1 MQNDKNN
8 TINDSKNK
16 KTSVYVNKDGD
27 TIFKDENGTENAIY
41 FRFDN
46 ENQFRGKNHKSGV
59 SMWEENVYDLIS
71 DNDESYFDENDNYI
85 INNKLL
91 ENYGVTRE
99 DYDNMSLK
107 QQDEINRQIAED
119 NGWITDGASV
129 FDLTNEGLSW
139 FKDYDSSHHETDYSE
154 VNFFTGKKNGEG
166 ADGENIV
173 IPDRKLLKIT
183 SEEFKEILDTIDE
196 QFENSSDE
204 KKNTEFMKKIV
215 SLIDDELSKEN
226 HNTEHIQNR
235 QEKSINNGNIR
246 SMKTSKISNNKQ
258 VDNMGR
264 TLSRQ
269 QQEYFKD
276 SKVRD
281 EKGNLQVVYHGT
293 NNSGFTEFK
302 RNINFYTNRENIANT
317 YTGNGGIYKGYLD
330 IKKPIII
337 DAQREKWSMID
348 IDNIKIDEIDNVRE
362 FLHDQGVSV
371 WKEKGKTRTSTADL
385 VQAISD
391 AIDDGQIN
399 ADGIIIKN
407 IYDEGS
413 YNNGKSI
420 LGTDYIT
427 FKSNQFKNLDNTK
440 PTGNQDIRFSKERDI
455 IEPGQTN
462 AQREGSY
469 IEDEIKTVEATG
481 NWDDSIPV
489 TKLSD
494 INKVIEDY
502 LGLGIKRGKF
512 RQRAYGIYKGNRDV
526 LRVKEYKDMDTLL
539 HETGHALDL
548 GNRIKVDKESIA
560 DELFKAIDRYGG
572 YEDESR
578 TIRLDEGFAEVVR
591 EYGIKPTQAKID
603 YPQTVAVLENI
614 READQSFDNFITK
627 VQEMTYNYIHQNPE
641 NRVLSN
647 ISIGEQTDKEPVT
660 KQRIRTEVM
669 RNIYDSNYAL
679 KEAVSKLSKNS
690 GKTVN
695 DLRASENAYLLTRLS
710 SGIGEKVTSMLAD
723 GYIDEN
729 GNKLFEGL
737 NKMGEILGDDPQR
750 YNDLRAY
757 LVAQRDLEYKAKT
770 LKTGI
775 RTMDS
780 RAVINQF
787 KNDTE
792 IQEAAKLVY
801 NTVDGVL
808 QYAVNNN
815 LITAEN
821 AKALR
826 ESNAFYVPMQRVLEN
841 DRGNNV
847 GRRGAVSSIIKQ
859 RTGSELD
866 IKDILENIVSNSA
879 NIIQQVENNNVLK
892 ALYKQGESSG
902 MTGVVYD
909 IIPAPMTKIG
919 TATLSTWE
927 SELRKQGV
935 NTNELDLEKSIDL
948 FAPNNKVDT
957 NNLITSFIDDDGK
970 RIYLQFNDEMVFNN
984 ILGMDKKF
992 MSKVLKINS
1001 KLNMPLRYGATMA
1014 NVGFAIPNMI
1024 SDTAQAAIYST
1035 AGFVPVIDNAIGV
1048 LDILA
1053 AESKT
1058 VSNFLNKVAPE
1069 YASKVNF
1076 MYQLYRQSGSPS
1088 STRLSQYRKSTQEN
1102 MNKIYGT
1109 TGSTLGINE
1118 RFKPLKRVMDLL
1130 TYVPDISEQSTRFRV
1145 FQKNYDYYK
1154 SRGNSEMDARI
1165 MAAIEARDATQ
1176 DFGRTGNITR
1186 EINQLIPF
1194 SAARVGSSYTFSEKV
1209 STNPKMIGTRIAI
1222 LTAIAMTIKAIGYDD
1237 DEIEEL
1243 VQRKKDDNFVLK
1255 IGEDIVTIKK
1265 PQGILRSII
1274 NLSEYIQ
1281 DLATGHIEEG
1291 KEGERLGEWLNNAI
1305 MDNMPADEVT
1315 GLVPNAVA
1323 PLIENAIN
1331 KDFYYNTD
1339 IVKSYD
1345 LELPDSEQYYDYNS
1359 QLAILL
1365 GKVFNYSPAKIDNL
1379 ISGYFA
1385 GLGTSVTNMID
1396 YGLGK
1401 LGVIP
1406 EKPEMGA
1413 ESNAVGKRFIVN
1425 VNSNSQSVND
1435 IYDRKT
1441 ELTKKKNGGTITS
1454 KETEELETI
1463 TQAISQLS
1471 ALNKQIKS
1479 IKADKKLSGD
1489 EKAEQIKELQKQKTD
1504 TARQALGKKLIYK
1517 DNQSKINSTKFY
1529 PSRSTLSLNG
1539 YSLTL
1544 TSDMM
1549 KEYENLAYKKY
1560 NEYAKQGIYSDEYLE
1575 KLEDKCKDYA
1585 KKTMLQKYK
1594 SQLVKT
1600 K

>member
-166 ADGENIV
+166 ADGENVV
-173 IPDRKLLKIT
+173 IPDRELLKIT
-183 SEEFKEILDTIDE
+183 SEEFKEILDTVDE

-226 HNTEHIQNR
+226 HNT
-235 QEKSINNGNIR
+235 
-246 SMKTSKISNNKQ
+246 KT
-258 VDNMGR
+258 
-264 TLSRQ
+264 
-269 QQEYFKD
+269 
-276 SKVRD
+276 
-281 EKGNLQVVYHGT
+281 
-293 NNSGFTEFK
+293 
-302 RNINFYTNRENIANT
+302 
-317 YTGNGGIYKGYLD
+317 
-330 IKKPIII
+330 
-337 DAQREKWSMID
+337 
-348 IDNIKIDEIDNVRE
+348 
-362 FLHDQGVSV
+362 
-371 WKEKGKTRTSTADL
+371 
-385 VQAISD
+385 
-391 AIDDGQIN
+391 
-399 ADGIIIKN
+399 
-407 IYDEGS
+407 
-413 YNNGKSI
+413 
-420 LGTDYIT
+420 
-427 FKSNQFKNLDNTK
+427 
-440 PTGNQDIRFSKERDI
+440 TGNQDIRFSKERDI

-560 DELFKAIDRYGG
+560 DELLKAIDRYGG

-578 TIRLDEGFAEVVR
+578 TIRLDEGFAEVIR

-801 NTVDGVL
+801 NTVNGVL

-826 ESNAFYVPMQRVLEN
+826 ESNAFYVPMQRVLEK

-847 GRRGAVSSIIKQ
+847 GRRGGVSSIIKQ

-909 IIPAPMTKIG
+909 VIPAPMTKIG

-927 SELRKQGV
+927 SELKKQGV

-970 RIYLQFNDEMVFNN
+970 RVYLQFNDEMIFNN

-1154 SRGNSEMDARI
+1154 SRGNSEMDSRI

-1194 SAARVGSSYTFSEKV
+1194 SAARVGSAYTFSEKI
-1209 STNPKMIGTRIAI
+1209 SANPKMIGTRIAI
-1222 LTAIAMTIKAIGYDD
+1222 LTAVAMTIKAIGYDD

-1243 VQRKKDDNFVLK
+1243 IQRKKDDNFVLK
-1255 IGEDIVTIKK
+1255 IGDNVVTIKK